1 MTTAKHKSRKAFL
14 IVDDEPLA
22 RMELTQIVLD
32 CGYAVREA
40 SNTVEALS
48 ILETDSDQF
57 MGLITDINMPG
68 TRSGIVLANHVRC
81 IWPHIE
87 IIVISAARTPLNGE
101 LPERVEFLNK
111 PVPPGRLVSAIQ
123 SSVQH

>member
-1 MTTAKHKSRKAFL
+1 MTTAKHKPRKAFL

-22 RMELTQIVLD
+22 RMELTQIVRD
-32 CGYAVREA
+32 CGYAAREA

-48 ILETDSDQF
+48 ILETDSEQF
-57 MGLITDINMPG
+57 MGLITDISMPG

-87 IIVISAARTPLNGE
+87 IIVVSAARTPLNGE

>member
-1 MTTAKHKSRKAFL
+1 MTTAKHTPRKAFL

-22 RMELTQIVLD
+22 RMELTQIVRD

-48 ILETDSDQF
+48 ILEADSDQF

-87 IIVISAARTPLNGE
+87 IIVVSAARTPLNGE

-111 PVPPGRLVSAIQ
+111 PVPPSRLVSAIQ
-123 SSVQH
+123 SSSQH

>member
-1 MTTAKHKSRKAFL
+1 MTIANHPPRNVFL

-22 RMELTQIVLD
+22 RMELAQIVRD
-32 CGYAVREA
+32 CGYEAKEA
-40 SNTVEALS
+40 SNTAEALS
-48 ILETDSDQF
+48 ILEADSESL

-68 TRSGIVLANHVRC
+68 TRSGVVLANHVRC
-81 IWPHIE
+81 MWPHIQ
-87 IIVISAARTPLNGE
+87 IIVVSAARAPLNGE

-111 PVPPGRLVSAIQ
+111 PVAQRRLVSAIQ